1 MRTPQWVV
9 PALVALC
16 AGLGLGAGKLV
27 AVPSL
32 VQELA
37 PAGRNP
43 LRTTVF
49 IVDGVRCVD
58 TAAGAARQLAGVP
71 GAVRFMAYAARNRV
85 EIRYDPAL
93 TSPDA
98 LREALEGPVYD
109 EASGEYY
116 FRVYGVVEMDGV
128 RVGRP

>member
-1 MRTPQWVV
+1 MRAPQWVV
-9 PALVALC
+9 PVLVALC

-27 AVPSL
+27 AVPSV

-37 PAGRNP
+37 PETGNP

-49 IVDGVRCVD
+49 VVDGVRCVD
-58 TAAGAARQLAGVP
+58 TAAGAARQLVGLP
-71 GAVRFMAYAARNRV
+71 GAVHFTAYASRNRV
-85 EIRYDPAL
+85 EIRYDPAA
-93 TSPDA
+93 TSPAA

-109 EASGEYY
+109 EASGEYH

-128 RVGRP
+128 KVERP